1 MNLLLSFS
9 MIFIFFNRSPL
20 KMRKIS
26 CCLTIKRL
34 HFYLFMLQ
42 LVRYLF
48 VVN

>member
-1 MNLLLSFS
+1 MNFLLYFS
-9 MIFIFFNRSPL
+9 MIFIFLNSCAL